1 MCITVLYEIMIIS
14 YFKFKIIYKII
25 CKLYIIVYKVEYIYI
40 YTHSTHTHIHMH
52 TRRCPWL
59 NVSTYKFSTLQ
70 WYECGM
76 YSVETIV
83 WSLNFNLFLDS
94 WYTVQCDTLLWC
106 WAQQWDTAPDQP
118 HNQESKQPTHLQLFS
133 SQTAVLFLP
142 FRTVF
147 NKLHDIFNTLEASQV
162 AQW

>member
-1 MCITVLYEIMIIS
+1 MIIS

-52 TRRCPWL
+52 TRICPWL

-106 WAQQWDTAPDQP
+106 WAAAVRHSSRSATQP
-118 HNQESKQPTHLQLFS
+118 GE
-133 SQTAVLFLP
+133 QTTNTLTTVLFP
-142 FRTVF
+142 NSRSVF
-147 NKLHDIFNTLEASQV
+147 TFQDSIQ
-162 AQW
+162 